1 MRTKTISGVN
11 VPAALKEVGRVMGD
25 DALVLRAHHS
35 GEGADVVVTTA
46 DEVFRFG
53 SLLRNSVPRRK
64 SGRRPRVIA
73 LVGPTG
79 SGKTTTVAKLGLS
92 EDAFGWGRVG
102 LISLD
107 TYKIGALEQIQTY
120 ADVGGMPLELVR
132 DPNEVPGVMSR
143 YANCDTILID
153 TPGRTPRATAM
164 ERGWRDTLRAFE
176 PDETHLVVSAGVRLH
191 VAESARSDY
200 SDLSLTHS
208 LLTKLDEIPD
218 EAGVAQVA
226 DQLGLPANWITDGQ
240 LVPDDLHEAPDR
252 LMAAAFRGAVMDTRL
267 ELYG

>member
-11 VPAALKEVGRVMGD
+11 VPAALREVGRVMGD
-25 DALVLRAHHS
+25 DALVLRTHHT
-35 GEGADVVVTTA
+35 GAGADVVVTTSE
-46 DEVFRFG
+46 EVFRFG

-79 SGKTTTVAKLGLS
+79 SGKTTTLAKLGLS
-92 EDAFGWGRVG
+92 EHAFGWGRVG

-132 DPNEVPGVMSR
+132 DPSEVQGVMSR
-143 YANCDTILID
+143 YGNCDTILID
-153 TPGRTPRATAM
+153 TPGRTPRATAT
-164 ERGWRDTLRAFE
+164 ERSWRDTLKAFE

-200 SDLSLTHS
+200 SDLALTHS

-218 EAGVAQVA
+218 EAGVAEVA

-240 LVPDDLHEAPDR
+240 LVPDDLHEASDR
-252 LMAAAFRGAVMDTRL
+252 IMAAAFRGGVTDSRL